1 MKGHL
6 SQDSLVEVPAVVIW
20 EVYRG
25 LELGKL
31 VNEPL
36 RDVIG
41 TVEVV
46 HGDGGVET
54 IIKVTFHPGTPGPKY
69 MKEMF
74 TKIDDEQRLKEAE
87 IIEGGFK
94 DVGFELYRNRL
105 QIVEKDAQSSIV
117 KSSVDCEIDDMLQ
130 ELASLVTTKP
140 LEILNESVCKHLK
153 QKRDSSAY

>member
-41 TVEVV
+41 TIE
-46 HGDGGVET
+46 GVGT
-54 IIKVTFHPGTPGPKY
+54 IIKVTFPPGTPGPKY

-74 TKIDDEQRLKEAE
+74 TKIDDEQWLKEAE

-94 DVGFELYRNRL
+94 DDGFELYRNRL

-140 LEILNESVCKHLK
+140 LEILNESVCKYLK